1 MAISRQFTAQYHRS
15 PRCDRCRTVVA
26 VALITAL
33 LVACTSTN
41 YSARPLTDIAPL
53 QLRDHSITAL
63 QVQERVTTP
72 DLLAVDQEMREF
84 VQHHTAG
91 VSQRRERLMALHRA
105 IRFAASLGIDYDPLA
120 EGTARETF
128 HRRSANCLAYAT
140 LFIALAREAG
150 LRASYNWVEV
160 RPQWS
165 RQGERLLLRQHIN
178 ALVSLSPVE
187 QYMVDIEP
195 LPSRDIVGSRKLSD
209 AEAAALYHSNL
220 AMAALGDD
228 ETEQA
233 WLHAVRALQHSP
245 DTAHLWVNLG
255 VIYRANGQHR
265 DAEHSYL
272 HALELDSEEGTA
284 MNNLV
289 VLYGIEGRHTESE
302 VWAGRLARHRDR
314 NPFYHAGLGDQA
326 AADGDWS
333 RAVHHY
339 ERALALA
346 PDDSRFLLALSHSKA
361 QLGESATAS
370 DYRQQAERPF
380 FGVMR

>member
-1 MAISRQFTAQYHRS
+1 MANSRQITAQYQRS
-15 PRCDRCRTVVA
+15 PSRDRCRTVVA
-26 VALITAL
+26 AVLITQL
-33 LVACTSTN
+33 LAACISTD
-41 YSARPLTDIAPL
+41 YTARPLPAIAPL
-53 QLRDHSITAL
+53 QLQDRSVTAL
-63 QVQERVTTP
+63 QVQARVSTP

-84 VQHHTAG
+84 VQRHAHG
-91 VSQRRERLMALHRA
+91 IGQKRERLMALHRA
-105 IRFAASLGIDYDPLA
+105 IRFAATLGIDYDPQA

-150 LRASYNWVEV
+150 LRASYNSVEV

-165 RQGERLLLRQHIN
+165 RQGERLLLRRHIN
-178 ALVSLSPVE
+178 VLVSLSPAE

-195 LPSRDIVGSRKLSD
+195 LPTRDIVGSRKISD
-209 AEAAALYHSNL
+209 TEAAALHHSNL

-228 ETEQA
+228 ETELA

-272 HALELDSEEGTA
+272 HALELDSGESTA

-289 VLYGIEGRHTESE
+289 VLYGIEGRHAERE
-302 VWAGRLARHRDR
+302 EWAGRLVQRRDN
-314 NPFYHAGLGDQA
+314 NPFYHSWLGDQA
-326 AADGDWS
+326 AASGDWS
-333 RAVHHY
+333 RAARHY
-339 ERALALA
+339 EKALALA
-346 PDDSRFLLALSHSKA
+346 PGDSQFLLALSQSQA
-361 QLGESATAS
+361 QLGRPADAA
-370 DYRQQAERPF
+370 DYRRRAERPF
-380 FGVMR
+380 LGVMR